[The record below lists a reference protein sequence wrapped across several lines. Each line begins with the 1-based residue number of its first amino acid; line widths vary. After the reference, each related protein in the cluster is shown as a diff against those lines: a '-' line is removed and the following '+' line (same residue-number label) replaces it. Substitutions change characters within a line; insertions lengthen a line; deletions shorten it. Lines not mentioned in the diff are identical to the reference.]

1 MTYELRSS
9 TITFEAALRDLES
22 PRDRV
27 RVQAAHALGDV
38 ATPEERARAVPALI
52 RALQDSRFEV
62 RVEAALSLGDLE
74 SEGAVPALAAR
85 CADEAPAVR
94 QAAVIA
100 LGRLGFGSAFD
111 AVARAL
117 AEGPPDL
124 RFQAATSLAEI
135 DAERAREP
143 LLAALGDGDGEVVGA
158 VAVALGTI
166 GEARA
171 IEPLAALLESWTRPE
186 TRFDIAY
193 ALADLGDARAV
204 DVLGGF
210 VDDRRVGWDAI
221 EALER
226 LGVGTDVRPRAG
238 SEPRRDGGRDGGTDA
253 GRSSGDGVLLGHEH
267 ADADA
272 VRTAAA
278 GYLAP
283 LLRRRLL
290 DPTLVLRSAA
300 AILALSHDDPDH
312 LATGQARQ
320 ALLAG
325 LGARKREHRGLAVDL
340 LARVGGRWAVG
351 PLQRL
356 RSRRAG
362 KPFQEE
368 IGEALA
374 RLESRGSGA

>member
-1 MTYELRSS
+1 VTYELRAS

-22 PRDRV
+22 TRDRV

-38 ATPEERARAVPALI
+38 VAPEARERAVPALI
-52 RALQDSRFEV
+52 RALDDARPEV
-62 RVEAALSLGDLE
+62 RTEAALSLGDLE
-74 SEGAVPALAAR
+74 SEAAVSALAAR
-85 CADEAPAVR
+85 CQDGAPAVR
-94 QAAVIA
+94 QAALIA
-100 LGRLGFGSAFD
+100 LGKLGFTSAFE

-117 AEGPPDL
+117 AEGPPDV

-143 LLAALGDGDGEVVGA
+143 LLAALDDSDGEVIGA
-158 VAVALGTI
+158 VAVALGAI
-166 GEARA
+166 GERRA
-171 IEPLAALLESWTRPE
+171 IARLAALLDTWTRPE

-210 VDDRRVGWDAI
+210 VDDRRVAWDAI
-221 EALER
+221 DALER
-226 LGVGTDVRPRAG
+226 LGTRLGQPGAASDPD
-238 SEPRRDGGRDGGTDA
+238 DGPDA
-253 GRSSGDGVLLGHEH
+253 GHSSGVLLGHDR

-278 GYLAP
+278 SYLAP
-283 LLRRRLL
+283 LLRRRFL
-290 DPTLVLRSAA
+290 DAMLVLRAA
-300 AILALSHDDPDH
+300 GAILALTRDDADH
-312 LATGQARQ
+312 PATEPARH

-325 LGARKREHRGLAVDL
+325 LGARKREHRGLAIDL
-340 LARVGGRWAVG
+340 LARVGGRWALG
-351 PLQRL
+351 PLERV
-356 RSRRAG
+356 RTRRAG

-374 RLESRGSGA
+374 RLGAS

>member
-1 MTYELRSS
+1 VTYELRSS
-9 TITFEAALRDLES
+9 TITFEAALRDLDS
-22 PRDRV
+22 PRERV
-27 RVQAAHALGDV
+27 RMQAAHALGDV
-38 ATPEERARAVPALI
+38 VTPEARARAVPALI
-52 RALQDSRFEV
+52 RALHDNRFEV
-62 RVEAALSLGDLE
+62 RAEAALALGDLE
-74 SEGAVPALAAR
+74 SEDAVPALAAR
-85 CADEAPAVR
+85 FADDAPAVR

-100 LGRLGFGSAFD
+100 LGRLGFDSAFA

-135 DAERAREP
+135 DAARAREP

-158 VAVALGTI
+158 VAVALGAI
-166 GEARA
+166 GETRA
-171 IEPLAALLESWTRPE
+171 IAPLAALLESWARPE
-186 TRFDIAY
+186 TRFDVAY

-226 LGVGTDVRPRAG
+226 LGAKLGAGPEAMPDGRPGAERG
-238 SEPRRDGGRDGGTDA
+238 
-253 GRSSGDGVLLGHEH
+253 SGDGVLLGQEH

-272 VRTAAA
+272 VRSAAA

-290 DPTLVLRSAA
+290 DPMLGLRAAA
-300 AILALSHDDPDH
+300 AILALDPDNP
-312 LATGQARQ
+312 AVEPARA

-325 LGARKREHRGLAVDL
+325 LGTRKREHRGLAIDL
-340 LARVGGRWAVG
+340 LARVGGGWAVG

-362 KPFQEE
+362 KPFHEE
-368 IGEALA
+368 IDEALA
-374 RLESRGSGA
+374 RLEASGDGP

>member
-1 MTYELRSS
+1 VTYELRSS

-27 RVQAAHALGDV
+27 RAQAAHALGDV
-38 ATPEERARAVPALI
+38 VAPEARARAVPALI
-52 RALQDSRFEV
+52 RALEDPRFEV
-62 RVEAALSLGDLE
+62 RTEAALALGDLA
-74 SEGAVPALAAR
+74 SEDAVPALAAR
-85 CADEAPAVR
+85 FGDAAPAVR
-94 QAAVIA
+94 QAAVMA
-100 LGRLGFGSAFD
+100 LGRLGLGSAFE

-117 AEGPPDL
+117 IEGPPDL

-135 DAERAREP
+135 DAERARDP
-143 LLAALGDGDGEVVGA
+143 LLAALADSDGEVVGA
-158 VAVALGTI
+158 VAVALGAI
-166 GEARA
+166 GETRA
-171 IEPLAALLESWTRPE
+171 IEPLAALLESWARPE

-226 LGVGTDVRPRAG
+226 VGVRLGVRV
-238 SEPRRDGGRDGGTDA
+238 
-253 GRSSGDGVLLGHEH
+253 SGDAVLLGHEH
-267 ADADA
+267 ADVAS

-283 LLRRRLL
+283 LLRRRFL
-290 DPTLVLRSAA
+290 DPMLVLRAAA
-300 AILALSHDDPDH
+300 AILALTPDDPDDP
-312 LATGQARQ
+312 AIEPARA

-325 LGARKREHRGLAVDL
+325 LDARKREHRGLAVEL
-340 LARVGGRWAVG
+340 LARVGGSWAVG

-356 RSRRAG
+356 RTRRAG
-362 KPFQEE
+362 KPFHEE
-368 IGEALA
+368 IDEALA
-374 RLESRGSGA
+374 RLASPGGGA

>member
-1 MTYELRSS
+1 VTYELRSS

-22 PRDRV
+22 PRERV
-27 RVQAAHALGDV
+27 RAQAAHALGDV
-38 ATPEERARAVPALI
+38 VAPEARARAVPALI
-52 RALQDSRFEV
+52 RALEDPRFEV
-62 RVEAALSLGDLE
+62 RTEAALSLGDLD
-74 SEGAVPALAAR
+74 SEDAVPALAAR
-85 CADEAPAVR
+85 FGDQAPAVR

-100 LGRLGFGSAFD
+100 LGRLGFASAFE

-143 LLAALGDGDGEVVGA
+143 LLAALADGDGEVVGA
-158 VAVALGTI
+158 VAVALGAIAETR
-166 GEARA
+166 AR
-171 IEPLAALLESWTRPE
+171 EPLAALLESWTRPE

-204 DVLGGF
+204 DALGGF

-226 LGVGTDVRPRAG
+226 VGVREG
-238 SEPRRDGGRDGGTDA
+238 SRVSVEPGAKADA
-253 GRSSGDGVLLGHEH
+253 GPGAEDAGQSSGDAVLLGHEH
-267 ADADA
+267 VDAAA

-290 DPTLVLRSAA
+290 DPMLVLRAA
-300 AILALSHDDPDH
+300 GAILALTQGDPDSP
-312 LATGQARQ
+312 AVEPARA

-325 LGARKREHRGLAVDL
+325 LGARKREHRGLAIDL
-340 LARVGGRWAVG
+340 LARVGGSWAVG

-356 RSRRAG
+356 RGRRAG

-368 IGEALA
+368 IDEALA
-374 RLESRGSGA
+374 RLASSGDQR